1 MRTGLRTG
9 QLGDARTWG
18 RTNWRWYAVHRALR
32 RTAPA
37 PRARV
42 AHDALRRL
50 LRRREQA
57 VELLGKDFSGVLH
70 RDRWK
75 PYEQFELATHQLCHS
90 HLRRDFQGMLES
102 QGETGTQ
109 GAMLKL
115 ASDKAFHLWHQFEW
129 GEIDRPALIRQMEP
143 IEKEIKQ
150 RLEILKNHPG
160 TTKKA
165 RGTVADL
172 LRQWGKIWT
181 FVHREGVTPTN
192 NNADRSIRKAVIWR
206 KTSLGVDSEDG
217 CRFVE
222 RMLTLAGTA
231 RKRGI
236 DLLDWLTRAVQA
248 QLSGEPAPELRP

>member
-1 MRTGLRTG
+1 VRTGLRTG

-50 LRRREQA
+50 LCRREQA

-129 GEIDRPALIRQMEP
+129 SEIDRPALIRQMKP

-165 RGTVADL
+165 RGTAADL

-181 FVHREGVTPTN
+181 FVHREGVTSL
-192 NNADRSIRKAVIWR
+192 RS
-206 KTSLGVDSEDG
+206 L
-217 CRFVE
+217 
-222 RMLTLAGTA
+222 MH
-231 RKRGI
+231 
-236 DLLDWLTRAVQA
+236 
-248 QLSGEPAPELRP
+248 LRPGRA